1 MTSVAYKVERVSS
14 QRSIL
19 GEGPHWDSETQS
31 LYYVDIY
38 KKEFS
43 IHRYNPQENKTYSA
57 SIEDEP
63 YVSYIIPVAGTT
75 DFFVVGIRRRV
86 GIIQWDGK
94 SSEAKLVRI
103 IFEVDQSDTLQNSTF
118 NDGKADP
125 AGRIYCGT
133 VRQIGKLNSF
143 DDIFENVNY
152 TCGLYRYDTKNGVVQ
167 VRDKVRISNGLA
179 WNENENKFY
188 YVDSCD
194 LNIKEFDYDP
204 KTGDISE
211 YRIRRTHHLLI

>member
-1 MTSVAYKVERVSS
+1 MTSSVAYKVERISTQLS
-14 QRSIL
+14 TL

-43 IHRYNPQENKTYSA
+43 IHRHDAKENKIYSA
-57 SIEDEP
+57 SIEGEP

-75 DFFVVGIRRRV
+75 NFFVVGIGRRV

-103 IFEVDQSDTLQNSTF
+103 VFEVDQSDTLQNSAI

-133 VRQIGKLNSF
+133 VRQDGKLNSF
-143 DDIFENVNY
+143 DDIFENENY
-152 TCGLYRYDTKNGVVQ
+152 TCGLYRYDNKNGVVQ
-167 VRDKVRISNGLA
+167 VRDRVRLSNGLA
-179 WNENENKFY
+179 WNKKKNTFY

-204 KTGDISE
+204 STGDICKYFSLEVSE
-211 YRIRRTHHLLI
+211 NY